1 MVDICLLFQG
11 KISEPSFSPLVNS
24 LTNPQKIC
32 ATISVLYSNKYY
44 QLVSVDL
51 FLVLIGLY
59 NMQCML
65 LRKIQIQVE

>member
-1 MVDICLLFQG
+1 M
-11 KISEPSFSPLVNS
+11 
-24 LTNPQKIC
+24 
-32 ATISVLYSNKYY
+32 LYSNKYY